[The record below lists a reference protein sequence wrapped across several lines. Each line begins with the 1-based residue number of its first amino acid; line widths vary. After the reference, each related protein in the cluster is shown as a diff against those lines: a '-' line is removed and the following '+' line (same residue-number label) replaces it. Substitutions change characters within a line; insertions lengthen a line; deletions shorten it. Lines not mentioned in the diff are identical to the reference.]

1 MRKTIGIILVAL
13 LFSVNVFASDQISS
27 SPNLYYKHSKDPV
40 QINKCASIVYGPD
53 EDAIILSDGVIY
65 GSLKCNFVQ
74 LLGISDWYNTK
85 VINNGIT
92 SSYTFNFSVDMS
104 QALTNASNALI
115 VPTVSIITTDGE
127 QISDACSV
135 GWSGFSTSAEIYTS
149 TPTAVFEVGVQ
160 PTVKTIP
167 QNALIKIDLVDTV
180 SNTFYDPIYYSLDLL
195 KNASQ
200 GAKLLT
206 INDTATINSINGA
219 IYQID
224 FKSAEFNIRDTEA
237 GTRNLSLYDITYELS
252 YTQKPTNSRVV
263 SIFDSFDNNKINPR
277 LDFSVCSDSDST
289 LLSEQVATALDVTD
303 KNHSFKYVT
312 TTQSFGVGKG
322 FRYVTNRYL
331 PTGVDAAVNYLR
343 VIVKFPEER
352 AARTDSEMENF
363 SGRFL
368 VYQIK
373 LTEHVTPSDEDIFG
387 KG

>member
-1 MRKTIGIILVAL
+1 M
-13 LFSVNVFASDQISS
+13 
-27 SPNLYYKHSKDPV
+27 
-40 QINKCASIVYGPD
+40 
-53 EDAIILSDGVIY
+53 
-65 GSLKCNFVQ
+65 
-74 LLGISDWYNTK
+74 
-85 VINNGIT
+85 
-92 SSYTFNFSVDMS
+92 
-104 QALTNASNALI
+104 
-115 VPTVSIITTDGE
+115 
-127 QISDACSV
+127 
-135 GWSGFSTSAEIYTS
+135 
-149 TPTAVFEVGVQ
+149 
-160 PTVKTIP
+160 
-167 QNALIKIDLVDTV
+167 
-180 SNTFYDPIYYSLDLL
+180 
-195 KNASQ
+195 
-200 GAKLLT
+200 LT

-219 IYQID
+219 IYQIG
-224 FKSAEFNIRDTEA
+224 FNSAEFNIRDTEA